1 MTNEESK
8 RIIDEN
14 AAMAVVCTCNVLFT
28 NDIVSGLALDAVEA
42 VRKSPLCRY
51 KTKQAVNKVEREQR
65 KYEKTVNRVV
75 GDKGAFFADAND
87 MFLDD
92 VRKHVEILYWSI
104 KREFDKAGL
113 EHSDTIA
120 KLELARTMCGFAC
133 AQLDKR
139 EAELYAKDPRFKRFA
154 IDYLRQTALL
164 HALDEAARSFNIPCT
179 VDLNSDDCL
188 SAINIL
194 SIKLADADTIAKA
207 ISV

>member
-14 AAMAVVCTCNVLFT
+14 AAMAVACTYNVLFT

-87 MFLDD
+87 VFLDD

-113 EHSDTIA
+113 KYSDTIA
-120 KLELARTMCGFAC
+120 KLELARTLCGFAC
-133 AQLDKR
+133 VQLDEMQSEVQAR
-139 EAELYAKDPRFKRFA
+139 TRYLRRFT
-154 IDYLRQTALL
+154 ISCLRQTDLLKALN
-164 HALDEAARSFNIPCT
+164 EAMQSLNIPCT
-179 VDLNSDDCL
+179 ADLNSDDCL

-194 SIKLADADTIAKA
+194 SVKLADADTIAKA

>member
-14 AAMAVVCTCNVLFT
+14 AAMAVACTYNVLFT

-42 VRKSPLCRY
+42 VRKSPLCRH
-51 KTKQAVNKVEREQR
+51 KTKQWVNKVEREQR
-65 KYEKTVNRVV
+65 KYEKTVNRAI

-87 MFLDD
+87 VFLDD

-113 EHSDTIA
+113 KHSDTIA
-120 KLELARTMCGFAC
+120 KLELARTLCGFAC
-133 AQLDKR
+133 VQLDEMQSEVQAR
-139 EAELYAKDPRFKRFA
+139 TRYLRRFT
-154 IDYLRQTALL
+154 ISYLRQTDLLKALNV
-164 HALDEAARSFNIPCT
+164 AMRSLNIPCT
-179 VDLNSDDCL
+179 VNLNSDDCQD
-188 SAINIL
+188 AMNIL
-194 SIKLADADTIAKA
+194 SVKLADADTIAKA